1 MRRIGFAKDLRVL
14 TRPHSR
20 ADAGYGSDQ
29 PEMASR
35 EQLGR
40 DTPAVNGTS
49 GAPSRHYRRAGHD
62 YQPWRMRTQA
72 RGHSVITTF

>member
-40 DTPAVNGTS
+40 DTQLSMAPAAHLQDTIDERAMTINRG
-49 GAPSRHYRRAGHD
+49 GCAPRRAD
-62 YQPWRMRTQA
+62 IA
-72 RGHSVITTF
+72 